1 MGYVGLREALKPGE
15 VPEKKTMSY
24 DRRPA
29 LVVDDDPEARKVLK
43 DFLRL
48 RGLAVLE
55 ARNGLEALLSV
66 KQHRPGV
73 VVLDLNMPRL
83 GGLETLKR
91 IRPFDPT
98 IRVAV
103 VTEDPDAAI
112 HQQARALGATV
123 VLIKPVD
130 LARLGTALDLT
141 PGDSRPIAPVTGSA
155 SLLPEVPPQPSAPE
169 IRIVDDDASRRDH
182 APGLTAA
189 VGLDAGLELRA
200 EDVSPVVHL
209 QDLPREGEVG
219 GEDVA
224 DDRLGEPPPHS
235 EPPGT
240 SPRAEGDP
248 AAGLAKDHETGD
260 AAHGLAWVMGGVRAF
275 LGAGPAREG
284 VEPES
289 EGESL
294 LQSARG
300 VSDASPGAT
309 TVFRRLRE
317 KVDETTPGK
326 RPMSYYGILGL
337 TAEPF
342 STSPDPAFFY
352 ESASHKAVLYRLQI
366 ALKLKRGLSLV
377 LGDVGM
383 GKTTLSRRLFQ
394 LLKREEKVSSH
405 LILNPVYETEAE
417 FLTAL
422 VKLFG
427 IAPPSSP
434 LPVARSLEILE
445 GYLFQKGVEEERT
458 VVLLIDEA
466 QRLSS
471 SALELLRALLN
482 YETNE
487 FKLLQLILLGQMELL
502 PRIREMKNLWDRISL
517 KSVIDP
523 LDEADTE
530 AMIAFRLRK
539 AGYAARRNLFT
550 AEAIREIYRHTQG
563 SPRRITTLCHDAL
576 ERVVI
581 SDKDEV
587 DAAMIRGLIKRV
599 LA

>member
-24 DRRPA
+24 DRIISSDGSRESLAGPEPRPA

-141 PGDSRPIAPVTGSA
+141 PGDPRPIAPVTGSA
-155 SLLPEVPPQPSAPE
+155 SLLPEVPPRRSAPATHV
-169 IRIVDDDASRRDH
+169 VDDDALRRDS
-182 APGLTAA
+182 ATGLTAA
-189 VGLDAGLELRA
+189 VGLDAGLELRE

-219 GEDVA
+219 GED
-224 DDRLGEPPPHS
+224 
-235 EPPGT
+235 
-240 SPRAEGDP
+240 
-248 AAGLAKDHETGD
+248 AAETGE
-260 AAHGLAWVMGGVRAF
+260 AARGLGWLMGGVRAF

-284 VEPES
+284 VESES
-289 EGESL
+289 QGESL

-300 VSDASPGAT
+300 VGDASLGAT
-309 TVFRRLRE
+309 TALGRLRE
-317 KVDETTPGK
+317 KVDERTPGK
-326 RPMSYYGILGL
+326 RTMSYYGVLGL

-471 SALELLRALLN
+471 PALELLRALLN

-539 AGYAARRNLFT
+539 AGYASRRNLFT
-550 AEAIREIYRHTQG
+550 AEAVREIYRHTQG

>member
-1 MGYVGLREALKPGE
+1 MSHDAILSADAPRESL
-15 VPEKKTMSY
+15 VSPES
-24 DRRPA
+24 RPA
-29 LVVDDDPEARKVLK
+29 LVVDDDPEARQVLR

-55 ARNGLEALLSV
+55 AQNGLEALLSV

-83 GGLETLKR
+83 GGLEALKR

-130 LARLGTALDLT
+130 LAQLETALGLALVA
-141 PGDSRPIAPVTGSA
+141 PRASAPVPGTS
-155 SLLPEVPPQPSAPE
+155 SETPPQPCAPP
-169 IRIVDDDASRRDH
+169 I
-182 APGLTAA
+182 G
-189 VGLDAGLELRA
+189 
-200 EDVSPVVHL
+200 
-209 QDLPREGEVG
+209 
-219 GEDVA
+219 VA
-224 DDRLGEPPPHS
+224 DDAVDGADVDDPEPPPGLEEDREVVLPDESRHGRGEG
-235 EPPGT
+235 EPT
-240 SPRAEGDP
+240 R
-248 AAGLAKDHETGD
+248 GLGWLVGA
-260 AAHGLAWVMGGVRAF
+260 VRAF

-284 VEPES
+284 ES
-289 EGESL
+289 DDESL
-294 LQSARG
+294 LPPAPGDGDTSLG
-300 VSDASPGAT
+300 TTSVSG
-309 TVFRRLRE
+309 RLQE
-317 KVDETTPGK
+317 EVDERAPGQ
-326 RPMSYYGILGL
+326 RAMSYYGILGL
-337 TAEPF
+337 TTEPF

-352 ESASHKAVLYRLQI
+352 ESASHKAVLNRLQI
-366 ALKLKRGLSLV
+366 AIKLKRGLSLV

-417 FLTAL
+417 FLAAL

-427 IAPPSSP
+427 IAPASGP
-434 LPVARSLEILE
+434 LPVVRSLEILE
-445 GYLFQKGVEEERT
+445 GYLFEKGVEDDRT
-458 VVLLIDEA
+458 IVLLIDEA

-471 SALELLRALLN
+471 SLLELLRALLN

-487 FKLLQLILLGQMELL
+487 YKLLQLVLMGQMELL

-517 KSVIDP
+517 KCVIDP

-539 AGYAARRNLFT
+539 AGYVARRNLFT
-550 AEAIREIYRHTQG
+550 PDAIREIYRHTQG

-576 ERVVI
+576 ERLVI
-581 SDKDEV
+581 SDRDEV
-587 DAAMIRGLIKRV
+587 DAAIIRGLTKRV

>member
-1 MGYVGLREALKPGE
+1 
-15 VPEKKTMSY
+15 
-24 DRRPA
+24 
-29 LVVDDDPEARKVLK
+29 
-43 DFLRL
+43 
-48 RGLAVLE
+48 
-55 ARNGLEALLSV
+55 
-66 KQHRPGV
+66 
-73 VVLDLNMPRL
+73 
-83 GGLETLKR
+83 
-91 IRPFDPT
+91 
-98 IRVAV
+98 
-103 VTEDPDAAI
+103 
-112 HQQARALGATV
+112 
-123 VLIKPVD
+123 
-130 LARLGTALDLT
+130 
-141 PGDSRPIAPVTGSA
+141 
-155 SLLPEVPPQPSAPE
+155 
-169 IRIVDDDASRRDH
+169 
-182 APGLTAA
+182 
-189 VGLDAGLELRA
+189 
-200 EDVSPVVHL
+200 
-209 QDLPREGEVG
+209 VG

-224 DDRLGEPPPHS
+224 DERLGEPPPHS
-235 EPPGT
+235 EPRGVA
-240 SPRAEGDP
+240 PRAGEDP
-248 AAGLAKDHETGD
+248 AAGLTKDHETGE
-260 AAHGLAWVMGGVRAF
+260 AARGLGWLMGGVRAF

-284 VEPES
+284 VESES

-300 VSDASPGAT
+300 VGDASPGAT
-309 TVFRRLRE
+309 TAFRRLRE

-326 RPMSYYGILGL
+326 RTMSYYGILGL

-383 GKTTLSRRLFQ
+383 GKTTLSRRLLQ

-405 LILNPVYETEAE
+405 LILNPVYETDAE

-427 IAPPSSP
+427 IAPPSGP

-471 SALELLRALLN
+471 SGLELLRALLN

-487 FKLLQLILLGQMELL
+487 FKLVQLILLGQMELL

-550 AEAIREIYRHTQG
+550 TEAIGEIYRHTQG

>member
-15 VPEKKTMSY
+15 VPEEKTMSY

-103 VTEDPDAAI
+103 VTEDPDAAV

-130 LARLGTALDLT
+130 LARLGTALDLM
-141 PGDSRPIAPVTGSA
+141 PGDPRPMAPVTGSA
-155 SLLPEVPPQPSAPE
+155 SLLPEVPPRPSAPE
-169 IRIVDDDASRRDH
+169 IHIVDDDASRRDS
-182 APGLTAA
+182 AAGRTAA
-189 VGLDAGLELRA
+189 VGCAAGLELRA

-219 GEDVA
+219 GED
-224 DDRLGEPPPHS
+224 
-235 EPPGT
+235 
-240 SPRAEGDP
+240 
-248 AAGLAKDHETGD
+248 AAETGE
-260 AAHGLAWVMGGVRAF
+260 AARGLGWLMGGVGAF

-284 VEPES
+284 AES
-289 EGESL
+289 ESQGESL

-300 VSDASPGAT
+300 VGDASPGAT
-309 TVFRRLRE
+309 TAFGRLRE
-317 KVDETTPGK
+317 KVDERTPGK
-326 RPMSYYGILGL
+326 RTMSYYGVLGL

-417 FLTAL
+417 FLMAL

-427 IAPPSSP
+427 IAPGSSP

-487 FKLLQLILLGQMELL
+487 F
-502 PRIREMKNLWDRISL
+502 
-517 KSVIDP
+517 
-523 LDEADTE
+523 
-530 AMIAFRLRK
+530 
-539 AGYAARRNLFT
+539 
-550 AEAIREIYRHTQG
+550 
-563 SPRRITTLCHDAL
+563 
-576 ERVVI
+576 
-581 SDKDEV
+581 
-587 DAAMIRGLIKRV
+587 
-599 LA
+599 

>member
-141 PGDSRPIAPVTGSA
+141 PGDPRPIAPVTGSA
-155 SLLPEVPPQPSAPE
+155 SLLPEVPRPSAPE
-169 IRIVDDDASRRDH
+169 IHIVDDDALRRDS
-182 APGLTAA
+182 APGFTAA

-200 EDVSPVVHL
+200 EDVCPVVHL
-209 QDLPREGEVG
+209 QDLPGEGEVG

-224 DDRLGEPPPHS
+224 DER
-235 EPPGT
+235 GT
-240 SPRAEGDP
+240 ARQTGGDP
-248 AAGLAKDHETGD
+248 EAGLVKDHETGE
-260 AAHGLAWVMGGVRAF
+260 AARGLAWLMGGALAF
-275 LGAGPAREG
+275 LGAAPAREG
-284 VEPES
+284 VE
-289 EGESL
+289 
-294 LQSARG
+294 SARG
-300 VSDASPGAT
+300 VGDASPGAT
-309 TVFRRLRE
+309 TAFGRPRE
-317 KVDETTPGK
+317 KVDERTPGK
-326 RPMSYYGILGL
+326 RTMSYYGVLGL

-342 STSPDPAFFY
+342 SLSPDSAFFY
-352 ESASHKAVLYRLQI
+352 ESVSHNAVLYRLQI

-539 AGYAARRNLFT
+539 AGYASRRNLFT
-550 AEAIREIYRHTQG
+550 ADAIREIYRHTQG

>member
-24 DRRPA
+24 DRIISSDGSRESLAGPEPRPA

-141 PGDSRPIAPVTGSA
+141 PGDPRPIAPVTGSA
-155 SLLPEVPPQPSAPE
+155 SLLPEVPPRRSAPATHV
-169 IRIVDDDASRRDH
+169 VDDDALRRDS
-182 APGLTAA
+182 ATGLTAA
-189 VGLDAGLELRA
+189 VGLDAGLELRE

-219 GEDVA
+219 GED
-224 DDRLGEPPPHS
+224 
-235 EPPGT
+235 
-240 SPRAEGDP
+240 
-248 AAGLAKDHETGD
+248 AAETGE
-260 AAHGLAWVMGGVRAF
+260 AARGLGWLMGGVRGF

-284 VEPES
+284 VESES
-289 EGESL
+289 QGESL

-300 VSDASPGAT
+300 VGDASLGAT
-309 TVFRRLRE
+309 TALGRLRE
-317 KVDETTPGK
+317 KVDERTPGK
-326 RPMSYYGILGL
+326 RTMSYYGVLGL

-352 ESASHKAVLYRLQI
+352 ESTSHKAVLYRLQI

-471 SALELLRALLN
+471 PALELLRALLN

-550 AEAIREIYRHTQG
+550 ADAIREIYHHTQG

>member
-1 MGYVGLREALKPGE
+1 MGYVGIREAMKPGE

-24 DRRPA
+24 DRILSSDGPRERLAGPEPRPA

-141 PGDSRPIAPVTGSA
+141 PGDPRPIAPVTGSA
-155 SLLPEVPPQPSAPE
+155 SLLPEVPPRPSAPE
-169 IRIVDDDASRRDH
+169 IHIVDDDASRRDS

-189 VGLDAGLELRA
+189 VGLDAGPELPPG
-200 EDVSPVVHL
+200 DVSPVGHL
-209 QDLPREGEVG
+209 QDPPPEGEGGG
-219 GEDVA
+219 GE
-224 DDRLGEPPPHS
+224 
-235 EPPGT
+235 
-240 SPRAEGDP
+240 
-248 AAGLAKDHETGD
+248 AAETGGGGR
-260 AAHGLAWVMGGVRAF
+260 GLGW
-275 LGAGPAREG
+275 
-284 VEPES
+284 
-289 EGESL
+289 
-294 LQSARG
+294 
-300 VSDASPGAT
+300 
-309 TVFRRLRE
+309 
-317 KVDETTPGK
+317 
-326 RPMSYYGILGL
+326 
-337 TAEPF
+337 
-342 STSPDPAFFY
+342 
-352 ESASHKAVLYRLQI
+352 
-366 ALKLKRGLSLV
+366 LKRGLSLV

-427 IAPPSSP
+427 IAPGSSP

-471 SALELLRALLN
+471 PALELLRALLN

-550 AEAIREIYRHTQG
+550 ADAIREIYHHTQG

>member
-1 MGYVGLREALKPGE
+1 
-15 VPEKKTMSY
+15 MSY

-103 VTEDPDAAI
+103 VTEDPDAAV

-141 PGDSRPIAPVTGSA
+141 PGDPRPIAPVTGSA
-155 SLLPEVPPQPSAPE
+155 SLLPEVPPRPSAPE
-169 IRIVDDDASRRDH
+169 IHIVDDDALRRDS

-219 GEDVA
+219 GED
-224 DDRLGEPPPHS
+224 
-235 EPPGT
+235 
-240 SPRAEGDP
+240 
-248 AAGLAKDHETGD
+248 AAETGE
-260 AAHGLAWVMGGVRAF
+260 AARGLGWLMGGVRAF

-284 VEPES
+284 VESES
-289 EGESL
+289 QGESL

-300 VSDASPGAT
+300 VGDASLGAT
-309 TVFRRLRE
+309 TALGRLRE
-317 KVDETTPGK
+317 KVDERTPGK
-326 RPMSYYGILGL
+326 RTMSYYGVLGL

-539 AGYAARRNLFT
+539 AGYASRRNLFT
-550 AEAIREIYRHTQG
+550 ADAIREIYRHTQG

>member
-1 MGYVGLREALKPGE
+1 MGYVGLRDALKPGE

-24 DRRPA
+24 DRIISSDGSRESLAGPEPRPA

-103 VTEDPDAAI
+103 VTEDPDAAV

-141 PGDSRPIAPVTGSA
+141 PGDPRPMAPVTGSA
-155 SLLPEVPPQPSAPE
+155 SLLPEAPPRPSAPE
-169 IRIVDDDASRRDH
+169 IHIVDDDALRRDS

-219 GEDVA
+219 GED
-224 DDRLGEPPPHS
+224 
-235 EPPGT
+235 
-240 SPRAEGDP
+240 
-248 AAGLAKDHETGD
+248 AAETGE
-260 AAHGLAWVMGGVRAF
+260 AARGLGWLMGGVRAF

-284 VEPES
+284 VESES
-289 EGESL
+289 QGESL

-300 VSDASPGAT
+300 VGDASLGAT
-309 TVFRRLRE
+309 TALGRLRE
-317 KVDETTPGK
+317 KVDERTPGK
-326 RPMSYYGILGL
+326 RTMSYYGVLGL
-337 TAEPF
+337 RAEPF

-434 LPVARSLEILE
+434 LPVARSLELLE

-471 SALELLRALLN
+471 AGLELLRALLN

-523 LDEADTE
+523 LDEARSE
-530 AMIAFRLRK
+530 E
-539 AGYAARRNLFT
+539 RR
-550 AEAIREIYRHTQG
+550 
-563 SPRRITTLCHDAL
+563 
-576 ERVVI
+576 V
-581 SDKDEV
+581 
-587 DAAMIRGLIKRV
+587 
-599 LA
+599 

>member
-141 PGDSRPIAPVTGSA
+141 PGDPRPIAPVTGSA
-155 SLLPEVPPQPSAPE
+155 SLLPEVPPRPSAPE
-169 IRIVDDDASRRDH
+169 IHIVDDDALRRDS
-182 APGLTAA
+182 APGFTAA

-209 QDLPREGEVG
+209 QDLPGEGEVG

-224 DDRLGEPPPHS
+224 DER
-235 EPPGT
+235 GT
-240 SPRAEGDP
+240 ARQTGGDP
-248 AAGLAKDHETGD
+248 APGLAKDQETGE
-260 AAHGLAWVMGGVRAF
+260 AARGLGWVMGGVRAF

-284 VEPES
+284 VE
-289 EGESL
+289 
-294 LQSARG
+294 SARG
-300 VSDASPGAT
+300 VGDASPGAT
-309 TVFRRLRE
+309 TAFGRLRE
-317 KVDETTPGK
+317 KVDERTPGK
-326 RPMSYYGILGL
+326 RTMSYYGVLGI

-471 SALELLRALLN
+471 PALELLRALLN

-539 AGYAARRNLFT
+539 AGYASRRNLFT
-550 AEAIREIYRHTQG
+550 ADAIREIYRHTQG

>member
-1 MGYVGLREALKPGE
+1 MGYVGLRDALKPGE

-24 DRRPA
+24 DRILSSDGSRESLAGPEPRPA

-141 PGDSRPIAPVTGSA
+141 PGDPRPMAPVTGSA
-155 SLLPEVPPQPSAPE
+155 SLLPEAPPRPSAPE
-169 IRIVDDDASRRDH
+169 IHIVDDDALRRDS

-200 EDVSPVVHL
+200 EDVCPVAHL

-219 GEDVA
+219 GED
-224 DDRLGEPPPHS
+224 
-235 EPPGT
+235 
-240 SPRAEGDP
+240 
-248 AAGLAKDHETGD
+248 AAETGE
-260 AAHGLAWVMGGVRAF
+260 AARGLGWLMGGVRAF

-284 VEPES
+284 VESES
-289 EGESL
+289 QGESL

-300 VSDASPGAT
+300 VGDASPGAT
-309 TVFRRLRE
+309 TAFGRLRE
-317 KVDETTPGK
+317 KVDERTPGK
-326 RPMSYYGILGL
+326 RTMSYYGVLGL

-471 SALELLRALLN
+471 PALELLRALLN

-539 AGYAARRNLFT
+539 AGYASRRNLFT

>member
-1 MGYVGLREALKPGE
+1 M
-15 VPEKKTMSY
+15 
-24 DRRPA
+24 
-29 LVVDDDPEARKVLK
+29 
-43 DFLRL
+43 
-48 RGLAVLE
+48 
-55 ARNGLEALLSV
+55 
-66 KQHRPGV
+66 
-73 VVLDLNMPRL
+73 VLDLNMPRL

-141 PGDSRPIAPVTGSA
+141 PGDPRPIAPVTGSA
-155 SLLPEVPPQPSAPE
+155 SLLPEVPPRPSAPE
-169 IRIVDDDASRRDH
+169 IHIVDDDALRRDS

-219 GEDVA
+219 GEDA
-224 DDRLGEPPPHS
+224 AETGE
-235 EPPGT
+235 
-240 SPRAEGDP
+240 
-248 AAGLAKDHETGD
+248 AARGLAS
-260 AAHGLAWVMGGVRAF
+260 LMGGVRAF
-275 LGAGPAREG
+275 LGAGPAQEG
-284 VEPES
+284 VESES

-300 VSDASPGAT
+300 VGDASPGAT
-309 TVFRRLRE
+309 TAFRRLRE
-317 KVDETTPGK
+317 KVDERTPGK
-326 RPMSYYGILGL
+326 RTMSYYGVLGL

-352 ESASHKAVLYRLQI
+352 ESVSHKAVLYRLQI

-471 SALELLRALLN
+471 AGLELLRALLN

-539 AGYAARRNLFT
+539 AGYASRRNLFT
-550 AEAIREIYRHTQG
+550 ADAIREIYRHTQG

>member
-103 VTEDPDAAI
+103 VTEDHDAAI

-141 PGDSRPIAPVTGSA
+141 PGDPRPIAPVTGSA
-155 SLLPEVPPQPSAPE
+155 SLLPEVPPRPSAPE

-219 GEDVA
+219 GEDLA
-224 DDRLGEPPPHS
+224 DER
-235 EPPGT
+235 GT
-240 SPRAEGDP
+240 ARRTGGDP
-248 AAGLAKDHETGD
+248 APGLVKDHETGE
-260 AAHGLAWVMGGVRAF
+260 AARGLAWLMGGARAF
-275 LGAGPAREG
+275 LGAAPAREG
-284 VEPES
+284 VE
-289 EGESL
+289 
-294 LQSARG
+294 SARG
-300 VSDASPGAT
+300 VGDASPGAT
-309 TVFRRLRE
+309 TAFGRLRE
-317 KVDETTPGK
+317 KVDERTPGK
-326 RPMSYYGILGL
+326 RTMSYYGVLGL

-352 ESASHKAVLYRLQI
+352 ESVSHKAVLYRLQI

-377 LGDVGM
+377 LGVVGM

-427 IAPPSSP
+427 IAPGSGP

-471 SALELLRALLN
+471 SALERLRALLN

-550 AEAIREIYRHTQG
+550 PEAMAEIYRHTQG

>member
-15 VPEKKTMSY
+15 VPEEKTMSY

-141 PGDSRPIAPVTGSA
+141 PGDPRPMAPVTGSA
-155 SLLPEVPPQPSAPE
+155 SLLPEVPPRPSAPE
-169 IRIVDDDASRRDH
+169 IHIVDDDALRRDS
-182 APGLTAA
+182 APGFTAA

-209 QDLPREGEVG
+209 QDLPGEGEVG

-224 DDRLGEPPPHS
+224 DER
-235 EPPGT
+235 GT
-240 SPRAEGDP
+240 APRAGGDP
-248 AAGLAKDHETGD
+248 APGLAKDHETGE
-260 AAHGLAWVMGGVRAF
+260 AARGLAWLMGGARAF
-275 LGAGPAREG
+275 LGAAPAREG
-284 VEPES
+284 VESES

-300 VSDASPGAT
+300 VGDASPGAT
-309 TVFRRLRE
+309 TAFGRLRE
-317 KVDETTPGK
+317 KVDERTPGK
-326 RPMSYYGILGL
+326 RTMSYYGVLGL

-352 ESASHKAVLYRLQI
+352 ESVSHKAVLYRLQI

-471 SALELLRALLN
+471 AGLELLRALLN

-539 AGYAARRNLFT
+539 AGYASRRNLFT
-550 AEAIREIYRHTQG
+550 ADAIREIYRHTQG